1 MMNQYEIMAEILRG
15 GGGGYP
21 KISYGKVKGS
31 F

>member
-15 GGGGYP
+15 GGYAQMSDGE
-21 KISYGKVKGS
+21 VKGS

>member
-15 GGGGYP
+15 GGNAQIRNR
-21 KISYGKVKGS
+21 KIKAK